1 MSDSKTQK
9 FTIVGGGLG
18 GALMAVYLGQAGYD
32 VEVYEM
38 RADMRGGNIPGGRSI
53 NLALSHRGIVALERV
68 GLAEEIL
75 KTAVPMRG
83 RMIHEA
89 NSSLKFQPYGK
100 DDSHVIH
107 SVSRGGLNV
116 LLLEAADRLPNVKL
130 FFNKKCTDVQL
141 DTGAVEILD
150 MKTNETTTVDGGI
163 VVSADGAFSAVR
175 RPMQK
180 LDRFDYS
187 QDYLRH
193 GFKELVIPPG
203 KNVSFQMARDAL
215 HIWPRKSFMMIA
227 LPNEDGS
234 YTCTLFWPFTGPHS
248 FDKLQTK
255 QDVESYFREHFPDAV
270 PLMPT
275 LMEDYFTN
283 ATSSLCTVRC
293 GPWYYRDKV
302 VLLGDAA
309 HAVVPFYGQGMNAS
323 FEDVLVLCEC
333 MEKHKPNWEKAFREY
348 FHIRK
353 EHVDVLANLAISNF
367 VEMRDHTG
375 SKMFRLK
382 KSTEKFLS
390 KLLPFWYTPLYN
402 MTTHTRMLYGDAIKR
417 AKYQNRVVATTAITT
432 LVIIAGVILKTLLF

>member
-1 MSDSKTQK
+1 MSDSQPQK

-38 RADMRGGNIPGGRSI
+38 RPDMRGGNVPGGRSI
-53 NLALSHRGIVALERV
+53 NLALSHRGIVALQRV
-68 GLAEEIL
+68 GLAEDIL

-83 RMIHEA
+83 RMIHETNA
-89 NSSLKFQPYGK
+89 TLTFQRYGK
-100 DDSHVIH
+100 DDTHVIY

-116 LLLEAADRLPNVKL
+116 LLLEAAGRLPNVKL
-130 FFNKKCTDVQL
+130 FFNKKCTNVRL
-141 DTGAVEILD
+141 DTGVVELLD
-150 MKTNETTTVDGGI
+150 MKTNEKSTVDGGI

-175 RPMQK
+175 RPMLK
-180 LDRFDYS
+180 LDRFDYR
-187 QDYLRH
+187 QDYLKH
-193 GFKELVIPPG
+193 GFKELVIPPDSQG
-203 KNVSFQMARDAL
+203 SFQMAPNAL

-234 YTCTLFWPFTGPHS
+234 YTCTLFWPFDGPHS
-248 FDKLQTK
+248 FDALQTK
-255 QDVESYFREHFPDAV
+255 EDVARYFQEHFPDAV

-275 LMEDYFTN
+275 LTEDYFTN
-283 ATSSLCTVRC
+283 PSSSLCTVRC

-333 MEKHKPNWEKAFREY
+333 IEQYKPDWEKAFRTY
-348 FHIRK
+348 YHTRK
-353 EHVDVLANLAISNF
+353 EHVDILADLAISNF
-367 VEMRDHTG
+367 IEMRDHTG

-382 KSTEKFLS
+382 KKTEKLLS
-390 KLLPFWYTPLYN
+390 QLLPFWYMPLYT
-402 MTTHTRMLYGDAIKR
+402 MTTHTRMPYGDAIKR
-417 AKYQNRVVATTAITT
+417 AKHQKRVVTMTAITT
-432 LVIIAGVILKTLLF
+432 LVIVVGTILRSLLT